1 MLDRLTGMQVFVR
14 VAALGGLSA
23 AARSL
28 SMSPTLATKHVAAL
42 EERLGVKLLHRST
55 RRVTLTEAG
64 RRYLDGVEKILL
76 DVDEVEAGAGA
87 DRIEVRGT
95 LRINAPL
102 SFGFQV
108 LAPLMV
114 EFSKLH
120 PAISIDLGLND
131 RVVDLIEEGWD
142 VALRIGQLK
151 DTSMVAR
158 KLANCRM
165 VVCAAPSYLAEHGTP
180 TSVAALAGHNCLGYT
195 LSRPL
200 GTDRWTFGAA
210 GDVTVP
216 ITGNMRA
223 SNGDALVAAAVA
235 GHGVTYQPTFLVAEA
250 LKSGQLVPLVLD
262 HPPIELHGIF
272 SVFPANRRQ
281 PAKVRAFVDFLVE
294 KLAPEPAWDREI
306 RAMLASE
313 GRQSGARD
321 SGVVFR

>member
-28 SMSPTLATKHVAAL
+28 NMSPTLATKHIAAL

-55 RRVTLTEAG
+55 RRLTLTEAG
-64 RRYLDGVEKILL
+64 RRYLDGVEKILA
-76 DVDEVEAGAGA
+76 DVDEVEASAGAGA
-87 DRIEVRGT
+87 DRVEVRGT

-102 SFGFQV
+102 SFGYLV

-120 PAISIDLGLND
+120 PAISVDLGLND

-158 KLANCRM
+158 KLADCRM

-200 GTDRWTFGAA
+200 GTDRWTFGA
-210 GDVTVP
+210 G
-216 ITGNMRA
+216 
-223 SNGDALVAAAVA
+223 
-235 GHGVTYQPTFLVAEA
+235 
-250 LKSGQLVPLVLD
+250 
-262 HPPIELHGIF
+262 
-272 SVFPANRRQ
+272 
-281 PAKVRAFVDFLVE
+281 
-294 KLAPEPAWDREI
+294 
-306 RAMLASE
+306 
-313 GRQSGARD
+313 
-321 SGVVFR
+321 

>member
-28 SMSPTLATKHVAAL
+28 NISPTLATKHIAAL

-55 RRVTLTEAG
+55 RRLTLTEAG
-64 RRYLDGVEKILL
+64 RRYLDGVEKILV
-76 DVDEVEAGAGA
+76 DVDEVEASAGA
-87 DRIEVRGT
+87 DRVEVRGT

-158 KLANCRM
+158 KLADCRM

-200 GTDRWTFGAA
+200 GADRWTFGAA
-210 GDVTVP
+210 GEVTVP

-294 KLAPEPAWDREI
+294 KLAPEPTWDRDI
-306 RAMLASE
+306 QAMLAGE
-313 GRQSGARD
+313 GREASARD
-321 SGVVFR
+321 SGIVCR

>member
-28 SMSPTLATKHVAAL
+28 GMSPTLVTKHVAAL

-55 RRVTLTEAG
+55 RRLTLTEAG
-64 RRYLDGVEKILL
+64 RRYLDGVEKILV
-76 DVDEVEAGAGA
+76 DVDEVEASAGA
-87 DRIEVRGT
+87 DRVEVRGT

-102 SFGFQV
+102 SFGYLV

-131 RVVDLIEEGWD
+131 GVVDLIEEGWD

-151 DTSMVAR
+151 DTSMAAR
-158 KLANCRM
+158 KLADCRM
-165 VVCAAPSYLAEHGTP
+165 VVCAAPSYLAERGTP

-210 GDVTVP
+210 GGG
-216 ITGNMRA
+216 TGAGIRKKRA
-223 SNGDALVAAAVA
+223 GKARPLGAAPVA
-235 GHGVTYQPTFLVAEA
+235 GHRGA
-250 LKSGQLVPLVLD
+250 
-262 HPPIELHGIF
+262 HPPAL
-272 SVFPANRRQ
+272 
-281 PAKVRAFVDFLVE
+281 FLSHS
-294 KLAPEPAWDREI
+294 L
-306 RAMLASE
+306 
-313 GRQSGARD
+313 
-321 SGVVFR
+321 